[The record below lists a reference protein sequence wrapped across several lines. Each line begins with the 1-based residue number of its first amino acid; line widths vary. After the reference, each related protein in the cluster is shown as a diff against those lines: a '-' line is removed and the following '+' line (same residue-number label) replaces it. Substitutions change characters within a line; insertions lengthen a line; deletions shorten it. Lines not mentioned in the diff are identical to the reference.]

1 MRVTGLLLTVGKLI
15 CSAHADAGIAE
26 DTCQD

>member
-1 MRVTGLLLTVGKLI
+1 MSVTGLLSTIGKLI

-26 DTCQD
+26 DTYQD